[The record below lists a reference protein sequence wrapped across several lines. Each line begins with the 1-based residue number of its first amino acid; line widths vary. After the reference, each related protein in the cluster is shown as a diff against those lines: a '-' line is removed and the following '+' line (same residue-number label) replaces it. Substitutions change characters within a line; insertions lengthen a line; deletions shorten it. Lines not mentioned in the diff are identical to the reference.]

1 MRATRMRGSSRRRS
15 GDSSLYPSPSQMLH
29 RWCWI
34 AGGHRVGPFVH
45 PPRWEG
51 QDANDTLPLA
61 YSSAPAGVRPLPVV
75 FPLGVILP
83 RQGGGAAGSGQKKSR
98 PETSCHWPASSTRA
112 RKIFY
117 DCDLNP
123 SNRKATGAS
132 IFWPLARLTEPLM
145 QAGCQTEA
153 AAAPP
158 GLFCENSAAAAAIGA
173 YASGRFGPGAFDFRK
188 GCCINQQLDFARGIR
203 LQASQSALLD
213 FAIAD
218 LGSSSI
224 LTSVGPTPVDA
235 ELQRTR
241 AHGADLEPL
250 PILSRQPRG
259 ALRREGCAGRC
270 RGNGW

>member
-1 MRATRMRGSSRRRS
+1 
-15 GDSSLYPSPSQMLH
+15 MLH

-158 GLFCENSAAAAAIGA
+158 RSFLREFSSGSRNRSVRDRPFRPRRLRFNKGLSHLPATRFRSRDPFASFAIGA
-173 YASGRFGPGAFDFRK
+173 TRFCNRRSRVELHPDFGRPYA
-188 GCCINQQLDFARGIR
+188 
-203 LQASQSALLD
+203 
-213 FAIAD
+213 
-218 LGSSSI
+218 
-224 LTSVGPTPVDA
+224 
-235 ELQRTR
+235 
-241 AHGADLEPL
+241 
-250 PILSRQPRG
+250 
-259 ALRREGCAGRC
+259 RRC
-270 RGNGW
+270 